1 MTPIAVRTAGE
12 EMRARPWRAVLT
24 LALSLVGGHANA
36 ETLDDAWS
44 QALQRD
50 LGLAATRGQAEAAEF
65 DAAAARAQRWPMLA
79 VGGSYTKLDD
89 SPAFDFS
96 FTGLP
101 LTAPD
106 MFHNGE
112 VVLGAATISVPLFT
126 SGRISS
132 SVRAAEAQSQG
143 AGAAASGAA
152 ADLKLAV
159 ADAYVGVLR
168 AQKALAV
175 ADSNVASLESLVSDV
190 TNMFDRELVPK
201 NDLLA
206 VQVAL
211 ADATQARLRAANALE
226 VARAIYNRRLGEP
239 LDRPVELVESLPEL
253 QPLPAEIDAL
263 VAEALQRRTELAALD
278 RQAEAYHEMA
288 KGERSRVLPQLT
300 LTGGYNYLQNQF
312 LDDEEFLSA
321 GVGFQWALFDG
332 GQSRKRAA
340 ALDRNGR
347 ATEDQR
353 RDTETLVALQVR
365 QVWLSLAE
373 AQSRVKLSGT
383 AAEQSEENL
392 RIAREQYGA
401 GLGTQT
407 QLLQAETL
415 RVQALTNRDNAI
427 LDAGLARIRLAR
439 AIGSL

>member
-1 MTPIAVRTAGE
+1 MALMCG
-12 EMRARPWRAVLT
+12 RAA
-24 LALSLVGGHANA
+24 A
-36 ETLDDAWS
+36 ETLDQAWS

-50 LGLAATRGQAEAAEF
+50 LGLAAVRGQAEAAQL

-89 SPAFDFS
+89 SPAFDFA
-96 FTGLP
+96 FTGLADHGARHVP
-101 LTAPD
+101 QRRGRAGSCD
-106 MFHNGE
+106 D
-112 VVLGAATISVPLFT
+112 LGAGLHERAHLVQRAG
-126 SGRISS
+126 GRG
-132 SVRAAEAQSQG
+132 AEPRG
-143 AGAAASGAA
+143 GCRGFGAA
-152 ADLKLAV
+152 ADVKLAV

-168 AQKALAV
+168 AEKALAV
-175 ADSNVASLESLVSDV
+175 ADSSVASLEALTSDV
-190 TNMFDRELVPK
+190 ANMFDRELVPK

-226 VARAIYNRRLGEP
+226 IARAVYNRRLGEP
-239 LDRPVELVESLPEL
+239 LDRPVDLAEALPEP
-253 QPLPAEIDAL
+253 QALPTAIDAL
-263 VAEALQRRTELAALD
+263 VAEALQRRTELASLD
-278 RQAEAYHEMA
+278 RQAEAYHAMA

-347 ATEDQR
+347 ATADQR

-373 AQSRVKLSGT
+373 AQGRVKMSGAT
-383 AAEQSEENL
+383 VEQAEENL

-415 RVQALTNRDNAI
+415 RVQSLTNRDNAI
-427 LDAGLARIRLAR
+427 LDAGLARIQLAR
-439 AIGSL
+439 AVGSL